1 MTPAN
6 RNQLALLCF
15 VAIAIFLAGMAVK
28 SCAPEPVP
36 AEVKR

>member
-1 MTPAN
+1 MTPAS
-6 RNQLALLCF
+6 RNQLALLCAFTIAVF
-15 VAIAIFLAGMAVK
+15 VCCLGVK